1 MLSLLPRS
9 MLRPCSWCARQRYVG
24 ASRISNSSVSM
35 GRPLKACATRLAP
48 SRPTGATTFT
58 GRIKLAAS
66 AQYTAEP
73 PSVSS
78 TLPKGPS
85 RVSSATEPATRS
97 CGGGSGTAACTA
109 ARVDDVM
116 RGTQLHQEVGRI
128 AVVVDLHPASAQLSN
143 RVRVR
148 SGGCDLAQVCR
159 QPGGCRIRGRVAP
172 RIVGLD
178 DVDPVCQLHDPFGTE
193 MRPMPVEWMWQ
204 VGQSPHLV
212 NQVHDLFG
220 RQEGSQ
226 AVRDEQSNDLAL
238 ARLCLFADDG
248 QLRGDLRQLESAFDC
263 VVVGERNAVEPALSR
278 AFDQRMERAL
288 TVVRKDRVQVK
299 VDPEQ
304 SAYSVA
310 AASLSM
316 RSRALAKS
324 GMTSPGPRLRQACS
338 MSAAWAS

>member
-1 MLSLLPRS
+1 MPRS
-9 MLRPCSWCARQRYVG
+9 TFLPCSWCARQRYVA
-24 ASRISNSSVSM
+24 ASTISSSSVSM

-97 CGGGSGTAACTA
+97 CGGGSSTA
-109 ARVDDVM
+109 ARTAARLDDVA
-116 RGTQLHQEVGRI
+116 RGTQLHKEVSRI

-159 QPGGCRIRGRVAP
+159 QPCGCRIRSRVAP

-178 DVDPVCQLHDPFGTE
+178 YVDQACQLHYTF
-193 MRPMPVEWMWQ
+193 
-204 VGQSPHLV
+204 
-212 NQVHDLFG
+212 
-220 RQEGSQ
+220 
-226 AVRDEQSNDLAL
+226 
-238 ARLCLFADDG
+238 
-248 QLRGDLRQLESAFDC
+248 
-263 VVVGERNAVEPALSR
+263 
-278 AFDQRMERAL
+278 
-288 TVVRKDRVQVK
+288 
-299 VDPEQ
+299 
-304 SAYSVA
+304 
-310 AASLSM
+310 
-316 RSRALAKS
+316 
-324 GMTSPGPRLRQACS
+324 
-338 MSAAWAS
+338 WA